1 MDVCWRCMGVGGV
14 WVWMCAGG
22 VWVLEVC
29 GCGCVVVGSVDV
41 GSVCVLWSVHLHY
54 VVFNFGCVCV
64 PKSVLMA
71 DADHNPDEEESR
83 E

>member
-1 MDVCWRCMGVGGV
+1 MWMCVGGV
-14 WVWMCAGG
+14 WVLEVYGCGCVLE

-41 GSVCVLWSVHLHY
+41 GSVCVLCSVHLHY